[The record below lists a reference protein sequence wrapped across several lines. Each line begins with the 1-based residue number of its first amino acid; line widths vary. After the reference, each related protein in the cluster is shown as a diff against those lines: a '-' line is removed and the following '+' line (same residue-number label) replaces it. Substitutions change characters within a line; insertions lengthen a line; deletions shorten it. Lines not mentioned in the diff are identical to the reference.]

1 MISALPIIHAL
12 ACLVILLEALFK
24 ANLANPC
31 KTGLCPHT
39 RALEALKGAAWG
51 LLAFGAGAAVM
62 LPLLANAQA
71 APHGV
76 LYSALYAPPTLQGTA
91 IVLGFAVLIIRTRI
105 KEG

>member
-1 MISALPIIHAL
+1 MTSALPAIHAL

-24 ANLANPC
+24 ANLSNPC
-31 KTGLCPHT
+31 ARGLCVRT

-51 LLAFGAGAAVM
+51 LLAFGAGAAIM

-91 IVLGFAVLIIRTRI
+91 IVLGFAVLIIRTRV